1 MSARDFKSLGE
12 NETNENGKEFL
23 GFVAGFVEFSI
34 GRTQPKVEVLCCKT
48 LEHCR
53 LWLFNIPIPGQ
64 T

>member
-48 LEHCR
+48 LEH
-53 LWLFNIPIPGQ
+53 
-64 T
+64 